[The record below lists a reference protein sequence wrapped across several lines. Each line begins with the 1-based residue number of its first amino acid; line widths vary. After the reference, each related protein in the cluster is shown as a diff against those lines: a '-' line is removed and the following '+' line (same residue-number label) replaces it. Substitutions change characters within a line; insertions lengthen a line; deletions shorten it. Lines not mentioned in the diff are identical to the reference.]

1 MRELSI
7 SIWASLQNIAPVMP
21 IVCSNAHCFRG
32 HYLGHY
38 CKKSLALILGAGY
51 SGHVAANSAIG
62 FDRLNSKRRTQRR
75 YKQAFFFACTLW
87 RPVRGKRLRLPVSFL
102 AGLSTRVLAAT
113 QSIDSDCGSSKTQK
127 GATKMLTLSLPL
139 PARIKRDRIQSH
151 KAMAYAALHAD
162 SSLKVRLERYN
173 HHMNKARAIAGG
185 AL

>member
-21 IVCSNAHCFRG
+21 IVCSYAHCFSG

-38 CKKSLALILGAGY
+38 CKKPLALILGAGY
-51 SGHVAANSAIG
+51 SGHVAANSATG
-62 FDRLNSKRRTQRR
+62 FSRLNTTEAHKRRS
-75 YKQAFFFACTLW
+75 KQAFFFARNLW
-87 RPVRGKRLRLPVSFL
+87 RPVRGKRLRLPVSFVT
-102 AGLSTRVLAAT
+102 GLLTRVLAAT
-113 QSIDSDCGSSKTQK
+113 QSISSDCGSPKNDL